1 MQPHGLYSPWD
12 SLGPNTGVGSLSL
25 LQGSSLPRDRTQVSL
40 KGRRGEIVFRIKFH
54 THQRCSES
62 STTKKKQPPC
72 VHQYPGIPQETGPD
86 LLLSVSV
93 SPAEAEINSGLPWGQ
108 GHWQQQS
115 WEVEAH
121 VGMSPLGS
129 CQKPYHTAFRLQDWW
144 PQTIQ
149 LTGREHSPAY
159 QHRVTLKFY

>member
-1 MQPHGLYSPWD
+1 MQEDSFLSEPPESESESRSVMFNSLQPHGLYSPWD
-12 SLGPNTGVGSLSL
+12 SPGQNTGVGSLSL

-108 GHWQQQS
+108 GLWLQQT
-115 WEVEAH
+115 WEVH
-121 VGMSPLGS
+121 DVSP
-129 CQKPYHTAFRLQDWW
+129 
-144 PQTIQ
+144 TIEPP
-149 LTGREHSPAY
+149 R
-159 QHRVTLKFY
+159 R